1 MAAVAK
7 EWGECAHDLRTTAV
21 ARTMF
26 SSGMSRMVLIGGAYL
41 SMSWE
46 ERQRGRKGPKRVGE
60 VPGSTHA
67 LAGRAAGGGGGAAT
81 TGWLIVR
88 AQKSTNQLKALL
100 AKLLPAGGAAQ
111 GAAAVEAILSDMSEA
126 LSEALASLQ
135 AGRTMGG
142 CRRRRRRACWS
153 MDEVLQRSAAAAGQ
167 CREGV
172 VVSGEGIRADGSSRR
187 IMLQFGDRGDSYT
200 WRKYGQKDILG
211 ARFARN
217 YYRCACAQRSGCSAR
232 KHVQQSDDDPTRL
245 EITYIGAHTCDDR
258 PSPPAT
264 SPADD
269 EQRSTV
275 VSHLP
280 AVAVAAA
287 APSTV
292 RKLVERH
299 VPASDMMEACTP
311 SMEMEASWLLIPS
324 PACSQSELLSEAG
337 EVPELRPGASPPAP
351 AERGKAWD
359 GELLALYDSVVP
371 DLVWRPSA

>member
-1 MAAVAK
+1 M
-7 EWGECAHDLRTTAV
+7 
-21 ARTMF
+21 
-26 SSGMSRMVLIGGAYL
+26 
-41 SMSWE
+41 
-46 ERQRGRKGPKRVGE
+46 
-60 VPGSTHA
+60 
-67 LAGRAAGGGGGAAT
+67 AAGGGGGAAT

-135 AGRTMGG
+135 APGRSDD
-142 CRRRRRRACWS
+142 RRLPAPPAAS
-153 MDEVLQRSAAAAGQ
+153 LLVHGRSAAAIGSSG
-167 CREGV
+167 RS
-172 VVSGEGIRADGSSRR
+172 VSRRSGRQRRSRADGSSRR

-258 PSPPAT
+258 PSSPAT
-264 SPADD
+264 SPVDD

-324 PACSQSELLSEAG
+324 PACSQSELLSEAV